1 MAVLDIKEDRPET
14 AGAGVKALYGLLA
27 LVLVGY
33 FVKLILKATGDT
45 TTLVDGWGVASF
57 ELISSL
63 LVLARALSRRE
74 DRGFALFLGIGMC
87 SWSIGDF
94 AMTFETLNGATP
106 ATLSPANILWYGFFP
121 LVYVGVM
128 VLMRRDV
135 RKFTVAN
142 YLDGVIAAL
151 ITGALFAAFA
161 FSAIVNWSGGDTA
174 GTAVNVIYPL
184 GDLLLLVLVAIPIFM
199 LPKGKRARWY
209 LLCAACVVNAAGD
222 IAALFPG
229 MVATHV
235 GFFFNAM
242 AWPASLFLISCAIW
256 LTRGTVGE
264 ASEHK
269 SSGFAVPAVAGGLA
283 LFVLLVGSLS
293 HAGQVA
299 IALSSLTLA
308 AAGARFGLALK
319 RLNALNQERQ
329 DELAEAA
336 EAERRSR
343 EALQATVRQYSD
355 FASRVADGDLTATVA
370 AVGSEELSELAGSLN
385 RMVEGLAEISS
396 EIQIGVS
403 NMGLSTSEIL
413 AVVSQHT
420 ESANHQSAAIQQ
432 TSCTVDELRHAADIT
447 ATKAEEVAE
456 RARASLVVSDEG
468 TSAVA
473 AIAAAMEDIRDR
485 VDGIA
490 QGIATLSECSQQI
503 GEITA
508 TVNGLADRS
517 NLLALNASIEAARAG
532 EHGRGFAVVAD
543 QVRSLAEQSKE
554 ATAQV
559 ETILHDIQLATQ
571 AAVQASQ
578 QGTEVVAQ
586 GIELAGQAGQGIAS
600 LTDTI
605 RAASDAAAEIAA
617 SVQQQSASMV
627 QIAAAMQEI
636 NAGTSHFVEGA
647 EQSQRAAKDLNDLSG
662 KLSSLTERY
671 RVG

>member
-63 LVLARALSRRE
+63 LVLARALARRE
-74 DRGFALFLGIGMC
+74 DRAFGLFLGIGMC

-161 FSAIVNWSGGDTA
+161 FSAIVNWSGGDT
-174 GTAVNVIYPL
+174 
-184 GDLLLLVLVAIPIFM
+184 
-199 LPKGKRARWY
+199 
-209 LLCAACVVNAAGD
+209 
-222 IAALFPG
+222 AALFPG

-370 AVGSEELSELAGSLN
+370 AAGSEELSELAGSLN

-468 TSAVA
+468 TIAVA